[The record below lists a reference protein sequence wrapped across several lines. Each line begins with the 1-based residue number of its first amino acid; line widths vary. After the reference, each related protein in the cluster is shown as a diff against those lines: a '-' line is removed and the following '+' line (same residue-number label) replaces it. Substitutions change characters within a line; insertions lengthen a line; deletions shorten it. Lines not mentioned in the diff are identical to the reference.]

1 MRIEKVKTGREL
13 TGFARCRAIKAFSR
27 VDMSDDDSVTRTR
40 EVKAVSGLTGFAL
53 DPPVT
58 ARVIPQLRDDLA
70 SMRKG
75 FLTMSIEEAKP
86 VRGLQGFA
94 LELPVTARV
103 TPQLRDDLASMRK
116 RFLTMRI
123 EEAKR
128 VRGLPGFTLCN
139 AIAASST

>member
-1 MRIEKVKTGREL
+1 MKTGREL

-40 EVKAVSGLTGFAL
+40 EVKAVSGLPGFAL

-58 ARVIPQLRDDLA
+58 ARVI
-70 SMRKG
+70 
-75 FLTMSIEEAKP
+75 
-86 VRGLQGFA
+86 
-94 LELPVTARV
+94 
-103 TPQLRDDLASMRK
+103 PQLRDDLASMRK

-139 AIAASST
+139 AIAASSIEVTTSDLLLTARQEVKPVRGLPGFALDLPATARDLAVRGGALIST